1 MPRRETY
8 GVSFFFLSMYKGGKR
23 KEEREIVLA
32 GDARN

>member
-8 GVSFFFLSMYKGGKR
+8 GVSFFLSMYRGGKR
-23 KEEREIVLA
+23 KEEKEIVLA